1 MSEAKRILL
10 ATKFPEQFIRDT
22 IVPGLRAIG
31 VEVTRIVDVAF
42 EGQIRDV
49 DAVAFMFQMCSHVAH
64 DNFKA
69 RAKAAGVPFLLLTRQ
84 SVEWPRAFKM
94 AGIDLPMRP
103 INPTPLP
110 TAETPKK
117 NGVIV
122 ANGAPLIPPPAKAP
136 ETTVEPSPV
145 TFGEAL
151 RAYRK
156 RERVNQSVVAG
167 LCGVDQSTISGWEGG
182 AVVPEAQYRKLCEL
196 SPDIAAAIPP
206 SFTARPGRPRS
217 EPRPVVVPL
226 KPVEK
231 ANGHDHRPRPLEGLR
246 RAARALGMKGAITI
260 TLDDGASE
268 VRVGEESWGSGPDA
282 DAAVETARKALAER
296 LADLIRMA
304 TEARAELGGAA

>member
-1 MSEAKRILL
+1 MSEAKHVIL
-10 ATKFPEQFIRDT
+10 ATKFPADFIQGT
-22 IVPGLRAIG
+22 IVPGLADVG
-31 VEVTRIVDVAF
+31 VKVARIVSTRF
-42 EGQIRDV
+42 EGDIRG
-49 DAVAFMFQMCSHVAH
+49 DAVLFMNEYCGH
-64 DNFKA
+64 DDYDKFKA
-69 RAKAAGVPFLLLTRQ
+69 RAKAAGVRFLCL
-84 SVEWPRAFKM
+84 PRKRADWIAEFRKN
-94 AGIDLPMRP
+94 GFDVPGHPIDS
-103 INPTPLP
+103 TPLP
-110 TAETPKK
+110 TAETPKR
-117 NGVIV
+117 NGIIV

-156 RERVNQSVVAG
+156 RERVNQSVIAG
-167 LCGVDQSTISGWEGG
+167 LCGVDQSTISNWESG
-182 AVVPEAQYRKLCEL
+182 AVVPDGHYRKLCEL
-196 SPDIAAAIPP
+196 APEIAAATPP
-206 SFTARPGRPRS
+206 TFTVRPGRPRS
-217 EPRPVVVPL
+217 EPRPVVVPF

-231 ANGHDHRPRPLEGLR
+231 VNGHDHRPRPLEGLR
-246 RAARALGMKGAITI
+246 RAARALGMKGQITI